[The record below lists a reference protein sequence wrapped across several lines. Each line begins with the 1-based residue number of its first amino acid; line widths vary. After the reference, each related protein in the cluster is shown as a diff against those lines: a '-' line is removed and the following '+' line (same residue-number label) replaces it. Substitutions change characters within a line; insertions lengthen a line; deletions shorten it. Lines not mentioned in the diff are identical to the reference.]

1 MKHYVVSI
9 TFEME
14 ASHEE
19 GAYVTT
25 KDWLNDSYIPSDAE
39 IEVEEAE

>member
-1 MKHYVVSI
+1 MKLYRVSI
-9 TFEME
+9 IFETE

-19 GAYVTT
+19 GAYVTA